1 LFPFRIRE
9 SIMPRKGTTKKVM
22 KNCLVCGGATNVAYM
37 GIDVCRAC
45 SIFYRRSVKKEASVC
60 RTSSNKCEL
69 GYGLNCKKCRFDA
82 ID

>member
-1 LFPFRIRE
+1 LSPVTVPE

-22 KNCLVCGGATNVAYM
+22 KDCLVCGGETGVAYM

-45 SIFYRRSVKKEASVC
+45 AIFYRRSVKKEARIC
-60 RTSSNKCEL
+60 RSNSNKCEI
-69 GYGLNCKKCRFDA
+69 GNGLNCKKCRFDA